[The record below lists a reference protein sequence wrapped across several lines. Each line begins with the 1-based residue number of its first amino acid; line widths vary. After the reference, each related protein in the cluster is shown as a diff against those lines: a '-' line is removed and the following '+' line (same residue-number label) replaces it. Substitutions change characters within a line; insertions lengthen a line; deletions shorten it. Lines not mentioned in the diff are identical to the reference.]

1 MRKTTPRRD
10 GEATR
15 RRLLDAAC
23 EVFAEKGYH
32 GARLADICRR
42 AGANA
47 AAANYHF
54 GDKAGLYVEAWRHA
68 FRKDM
73 EEGFP
78 IPENLAPEER
88 FSQLIRYLLRAFVE
102 KSRRGRFTRLY
113 FQELANPT
121 GLIRDVLYQLMEP
134 RRMFFLGLL
143 SEITGLR
150 IEDERLLFC
159 ELSVINQ
166 CRAVFTVRRED
177 LEYLLG
183 QPFSEELVERLADH
197 IVRFSLAG
205 LRAAASFPAPRSIL
219 SSQTPKPE
227 PNP

>member
-1 MRKTTPRRD
+1 MQKTTPRRD

-23 EVFAEKGYH
+23 AVFAEKGYH

-54 GDKAGLYVEAWRHA
+54 GDKAGLYVEAWKHA
-68 FRKDM
+68 FRKDI
-73 EEGFP
+73 EEGVP
-78 IPENLAPEER
+78 IPEDLAPEER
-88 FSQLIRYLLRAFVE
+88 FSRLIRNLLRAFVE

-121 GLIRDVLYQLMEP
+121 GLIREVLYKLIEP
-134 RRMFFLGLL
+134 RRMFLLGIL

-150 IEDERLLFC
+150 TEDERLLFC

-205 LRAAASFPAPRSIL
+205 LRAVAASPAP
-219 SSQTPKPE
+219 
-227 PNP
+227 